1 MDRASRGDY
10 LNNERLK
17 EELDRIIENR
27 ANIIEQFIQ
36 FWLAVHIP
44 ADQLDPKIFDRLV
57 LVEKVEGTERKYWI
71 EFKEEHTEP
80 F

>member
-1 MDRASRGDY
+1 MNDD
-10 LNNERLK
+10 RLK
-17 EELDRIIENR
+17 EELNNIIENR

-44 ADQLDPKIFDRLV
+44 SDQLDPKIFDSLV

-71 EFKEEHTEP
+71 EFREESN
-80 F
+80 